1 MLFDDRPDQVWSRRA
16 IQSDISRRDSMSDLR
31 QSITMEAVVENCSG
45 SLSKRGRRHSK
56 RNLDQACSLVAE
68 TPEQR
73 MKLATFQH
81 GGREQAGLVDAD
93 KRRIFPLKATDMVD
107 LISRFKEIAPTSSS
121 VDKGLD
127 IDMVKLLAPIPRP
140 SRNMFCVGKNYRDH
154 AKEFATSGYET
165 GAVKGAEIDDHPA
178 VFSKPANCVVG
189 PGATV
194 ETHPGV
200 TAAVD
205 YEGELAIVIGSHGR
219 NIKRSDAKGHIWGY
233 TIINDVTA
241 RDRQKDHRQWYLGK
255 ALDTFCPMGPWIT
268 TADEVDA
275 ENFQLQ
281 TWVNGELRQDAN
293 TRDLIFDIPGLI
305 ETISAGLALVPGDLI
320 ATGTPAGVGLGFS
333 PPKFLKPG
341 DNVTISI
348 SGLGTLSNP
357 FG

>member
-1 MLFDDRPDQVWSRRA
+1 
-16 IQSDISRRDSMSDLR
+16 
-31 QSITMEAVVENCSG
+31 
-45 SLSKRGRRHSK
+45 
-56 RNLDQACSLVAE
+56 
-68 TPEQR
+68 
-73 MKLATFQH
+73 MKFATFRH
-81 GGREQAGLVDAD
+81 DGREQVGLVDAD
-93 KRRIFPLKATDMVD
+93 NGRIFSLKVTDMVD
-107 LISRFKEIAPTSSS
+107 LISRFKEIAPTSTS
-121 VDKGLD
+121 VGASLD

-140 SRNMFCVGKNYRDH
+140 RRNMFCVGKNYRDH
-154 AKEFATSGYET
+154 AKEFASSGYEA
-165 GAVKGAEIDDHPA
+165 GAIKGAEIDDHPA

-189 PGATV
+189 PGTRV
-194 ETHPGV
+194 ESHQGV

-219 NIKRSDAKGHIWGY
+219 NIKRSDARGYIWGY

-275 ENFQLQ
+275 ENLQLQ

-320 ATGTPAGVGLGFS
+320 ATGTPAGVGLGFN

-341 DNVTISI
+341 DNVAISI

-357 FG
+357 FS